1 MNRTFLEA
9 MTESGETPE
18 SLAEQVGVDPKTAA
32 RWVTPGRVPQ
42 TRHRAK
48 IAGLVGRDVAELW
61 PDVLKRRDPVWFRP
75 WADTEHEAV
84 SLRWYEP
91 AWVPGVF
98 QTEAYARATLA
109 GEMLTAEDVDRLVA
123 ARLRRQAILTRER
136 PPLLVTVLDEAVIQ
150 RLCASPPRLCAE
162 QLERM
167 IELAALPNVELHVVP
182 ASTGLYPGLG
192 GQFIIAELS
201 DGVRAGYA
209 DSQVAAH
216 IVEGVEDVA
225 TLAGRW
231 ERIRSFALPSSAS
244 LALIKKA
251 VHHG

>member
-9 MTESGETPE
+9 MTEAGETPE
-18 SLAEQVGVDPKTAA
+18 SLAKQVGVDPKTAA
-32 RWVTPGRVPQ
+32 RWVSPGRVPQ
-42 TRHRAK
+42 SRHRAK
-48 IAGLVGRDVAELW
+48 IAGLVGRDVADLW

-91 AWVPGVF
+91 AWVPGVL

-109 GEMLTAEDVDRLVA
+109 GEMLTEEEVDRLVG

-162 QLERM
+162 QLERLV
-167 IELAALPNVELHVVP
+167 ECAELPNVEVHVVP
-182 ASTGLYPGLG
+182 ASAGLYPGLG
-192 GQFIIAELS
+192 GQFIIADLS

-251 VHHG
+251 VQHG

>member
-1 MNRTFLEA
+1 MNRAFLEA
-9 MTESGETPE
+9 MTEAGETPE

-32 RWVTPGRVPQ
+32 RWVSPGRIPQ
-42 TRHRAK
+42 SRHRAK
-48 IAGLVGRDVAELW
+48 IADLVGRDVADLW

-91 AWVPGVF
+91 AWVPGVL

-109 GEMLTAEDVDRLVA
+109 GEMLTAEEVDRLVA
-123 ARLRRQAILTRER
+123 ARLRRQSILTGDR
-136 PPLLVTVLDEAVIQ
+136 PPLLVAVLDEAVIR
-150 RLCASPPRLCAE
+150 RLREGPAGLCAE
-162 QLERM
+162 QLERL
-167 IELAALPNVELHVVP
+167 IERAALPNVEIHIVP
-182 ASTGLYPGLG
+182 TGIGLYPGLG

-201 DGVRAGYA
+201 DGLRAGYA

-244 LALIKKA
+244 LALIKEA
-251 VHHG
+251 AQHG

>member
-1 MNRTFLEA
+1 MNRAFLEA
-9 MTESGETPE
+9 MTEAGETPE

-32 RWVTPGRVPQ
+32 RWVSPGRIPQ
-42 TRHRAK
+42 SRHRAK

-75 WADTEHEAV
+75 WADTEHEAI

-109 GEMLTAEDVDRLVA
+109 GEMLTPEEVDHLVS
-123 ARLRRQAILTRER
+123 ARMRRQSILTSER
-136 PPLLVTVLDEAVIQ
+136 PPLLVAVLDEAVVR
-150 RLCASPPRLCAE
+150 RLCASPAELCSEQIERLVEC
-162 QLERM
+162 
-167 IELAALPNVELHVVP
+167 AALPNVEIHVVP

-192 GQFIIAELS
+192 GQFIIAELA

-209 DSQVAAH
+209 DSQLAAH

-244 LALIKKA
+244 LALIKEA
-251 VHHG
+251 AQHG